1 MEFAMSTGNT
11 PTGKAKA
18 TVILPQVKKPNL
30 AEIRK
35 GPNGFGQNKPQQTFK
50 SSIRRSGPRGG

>member
-1 MEFAMSTGNT
+1 MSNDTT
-11 PTGKAKA
+11 PAGKSKA
-18 TVILPQVKKPNL
+18 TIILPQVKKPNL